1 MNESVDTVKPEIGY
15 LFSKIPKKLLY
26 NNEKIKLSCEAMI
39 LYALMLDRFSLSVAN
54 NWRDKDG
61 KVYILCSIKDAQ
73 KTVLCSRGKM
83 MGVFKELCDKGLIFK
98 KRQGR
103 CRPDMIYINEKFLY
117 DDAVPEISN

>member
-1 MNESVDTVKPEIGY
+1 MYNYSLQIQSV
-15 LFSKIPKKLLY
+15 LY

-54 NWRDKDG
+54 NWKDKDG
-61 KVYILCSIKDAQ
+61 KIYILCSIKDAQ
-73 KTVLCSRGKM
+73 KTVLCSRDKM
-83 MGVFKELCDKGLIFK
+83 MKVFKELRDKGLIFK

-117 DDAVPEISN
+117 DDNLPSAMSEISN